1 MYTLELPDDFE
12 QINEILK
19 SESIMI
25 KNQLIQM
32 IPMNKIQALINQAQ
46 TQAQNEIKK
55 SQNEKNLEKELEKDI
70 ELLGKK
76 KKKEESDDSDSDS
89 DNDKKIKKEKKEIKQ
104 KPTM

>member
-1 MYTLELPDDFE
+1 MEKDIEKEKNIKMYTLELPDDFE

-46 TQAQNEIKK
+46 TQ
-55 SQNEKNLEKELEKDI
+55 
-70 ELLGKK
+70 
-76 KKKEESDDSDSDS
+76 
-89 DNDKKIKKEKKEIKQ
+89 KKINIIYN
-104 KPTM
+104 